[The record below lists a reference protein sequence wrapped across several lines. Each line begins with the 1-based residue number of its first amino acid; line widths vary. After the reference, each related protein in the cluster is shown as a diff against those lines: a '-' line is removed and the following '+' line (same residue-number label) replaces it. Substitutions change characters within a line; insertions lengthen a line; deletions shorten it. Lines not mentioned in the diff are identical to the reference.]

1 MPQRKINK
9 KLEKLI
15 IEKFS
20 GEIAANLDCP
30 DGGKGMSKELN
41 EINSWSTVTDDKKKW
56 ATIQFG
62 LMTSYL
68 LGQNP
73 RISKRKARSLIEKS
87 GLPVRH
93 LRD

>member
-1 MPQRKINK
+1 MPQRKISK
-9 KLEKLI
+9 ALEKLI
-15 IEKFS
+15 IEEFS

-30 DGGKGMSKELN
+30 DGGKGMSNELK
-41 EINSWSTVTDDKKKW
+41 EINSWRTETDDKKEW

-62 LMTSYL
+62 LMTSDV

-73 RISKRKARSLIEKS
+73 RISKRKARSLLEKS
-87 GLPVRH
+87 GLPTRH